1 MVFKGPAGLLISHL
15 VAQLLSQLV
24 SASLPFKDET

>member
-15 VAQLLSQLV
+15 VVQLLSHLV
-24 SASLPFKDET
+24 SAS